1 MSNRY
6 RLTLAVEFSA
16 GDDPGARLTVT
27 RNMDT
32 LTALAGDMRA
42 CLPQCPRDTDGDGNC
57 GQRGC
62 PHCEGGLGRRVKVKL
77 QRLNDD
83 APPRA
88 LVVETL

>member
-1 MSNRY
+1 MANRY

-16 GDDPGARLTVT
+16 GDDPGARQVVT

-32 LTALAGDMRA
+32 LTAVAADL
-42 CLPQCPRDTDGDGNC
+42 
-57 GQRGC
+57 RGC
-62 PHCEGGLGRRVKVKL
+62 VLIGAVCVGTPVKVKL